1 MLEDFRKFLRLQ
13 NYSPYTQRDY
23 LASVTLWIAFCKKH
37 RLEIND
43 GRLLNVF
50 LQQRSVG
57 KRTLNHDL
65 SALRTFFR
73 FLSEQYRIV
82 FPKALEH
89 VSPKFENRLP
99 NFFTVEQIHKLLDMP
114 NVLFSRG
121 EIKEFIWRRDRAVL
135 ELLYG
140 GGIRVGELVSLKCS
154 DLDSSSRLIRVM
166 GKGHKERLIPIGI
179 PALEAL
185 TSLHTMVSTCV
196 LIPSE
201 AGKRLTTRS
210 IQLLIKK
217 YLTAANLPLTMT
229 PHSCRHSYATHM
241 LQNGADLR
249 VVQELLGHSNLS
261 TTQKYTHVNINF
273 LQKVYHQAHPQ
284 K

>member
-1 MLEDFRKFLRLQ
+1 MLEAFKKFLRLK

-23 LASVTLWIAFCKKH
+23 VASVESWKSFCQKH
-37 RLEIND
+37 HLEIND
-43 GRLLNVF
+43 AHLLNTF

-73 FLSEQYRIV
+73 FLSEQYHID
-82 FPKALEH
+82 FPKELEH
-89 VSPKFENRLP
+89 ISPKFESCLP
-99 NFFTVEQIHKLLDMP
+99 NFFTVEQINKLLNIP
-114 NVLFSRG
+114 NVLFAQG
-121 EIKEFIWRRDRAVL
+121 QLKEFIWRRDRAVL

-140 GGIRVGELVSLKCS
+140 GGIRVGELVNLKCS
-154 DLDSSSRLIRVM
+154 DLDAARHLIRVM
-166 GKGHKERLIPIGI
+166 GKGHKERIVPIGI

-185 TSLHTMVSTCV
+185 TSLHMMITSNV
-196 LIPSE
+196 LVPSE
-201 AGKRLTTRS
+201 FGKKLSTRT

-217 YLTAANLPLTMT
+217 YLAAADLPLTMT

-249 VVQELLGHSNLS
+249 IVQELLVHANLS

-273 LQKVYHQAHPQ
+273 LRKVYNQSHPQ

>member
-1 MLEDFRKFLRLQ
+1 MLEAFKKFLVLK

-23 LASVTLWIAFCKKH
+23 VASVESWMSFCKS
-37 RLEIND
+37 RNLEIND
-43 GRLLNVF
+43 GHLLSTF

-65 SALRTFFR
+65 SALRTFFH
-73 FLSEQYRIV
+73 FLSEQYRV
-82 FPKALEH
+82 EFPKELEH

-99 NFFTVEQIHKLLDMP
+99 NFFTVEQINKLLDMP
-114 NVLFSRG
+114 NVLFAQG
-121 EIKEFIWRRDRAVL
+121 GLKEFIWRRDRAVL

-140 GGIRVGELVSLKCS
+140 GGVRVGELVNLKCS
-154 DLDSSSRLIRVM
+154 DLDSARRLIRVM
-166 GKGHKERLIPIGI
+166 GKGHKERLIPIGV
-179 PALEAL
+179 PALEAI
-185 TSLHTMVSTCV
+185 TSLHTMIATDV
-196 LIPSE
+196 LVPGES
-201 AGKRLTTRS
+201 GKKLTTRA

-249 VVQELLGHSNLS
+249 VVQELLGHANLS

-273 LQKVYHQAHPQ
+273 LQKVYHQSHPQ

>member
-1 MLEDFRKFLRLQ
+1 MLEAFKKFLVLQ

-23 LASVTLWIAFCKKH
+23 LASVESWKTFCQKNN
-37 RLEIND
+37 LEIND
-43 GRLLNVF
+43 GHLLNTF
-50 LQQRSVG
+50 LQRRAVG

-65 SALRTFFR
+65 SALRTFFH
-73 FLSEQYRIV
+73 FLSEQYRIA
-82 FPKALEH
+82 FPKELEH
-89 VSPKFENRLP
+89 VSPKFESRLP
-99 NFFTVEQIHKLLDMP
+99 NFFTVEQINKLLDTP
-114 NVLFSRG
+114 NVLFSQG
-121 EIKEFIWRRDRAVL
+121 QLKEFIWRRDRAVL

-140 GGIRVGELVSLKCS
+140 GGIRVGELVNLKRS
-154 DLDSSSRLIRVM
+154 DLDSSRRLIRVM

-185 TSLHTMVSTCV
+185 TSLHAMITSEV
-196 LIPSE
+196 LIPGES
-201 AGKRLTTRS
+201 GKKLTTRA

-217 YLTAANLPLTMT
+217 YLTAANLPLNMT

-249 VVQELLGHSNLS
+249 VVQELLGHANLS

-273 LQKVYHQAHPQ
+273 LQKVYHHSHPQ

>member
-1 MLEDFRKFLRLQ
+1 MLEAFKRFLCLK

-23 LASVTLWIAFCKKH
+23 ITSAELWIAFCKKH
-37 RLEIND
+37 KIEIND
-43 GRLLNVF
+43 GSLLNTF

-73 FLSEQYRIV
+73 FLSEQYQV
-82 FPKALEH
+82 TFPKVLEH
-89 VSPKFENRLP
+89 VSPKFESRLP
-99 NFFTVEQIHKLLDMP
+99 HFFTVDQINQLLDTP
-114 NVLFSRG
+114 NILFAQG
-121 EIKEFIWRRDRAVL
+121 KIKEFIWRRDRAVL

-140 GGIRVGELVSLKCS
+140 GGIRVGELVNLKRS
-154 DLDSSSRLIRVM
+154 DLDCTRRLIRVM

-179 PALEAL
+179 PALEAIN
-185 TSLHTMVSTCV
+185 SLHTMLTTDA
-196 LIPSE
+196 LIPGES
-201 AGKRLTTRS
+201 GKKLTTRS
-210 IQLLIKK
+210 IQILIKK
-217 YLTAANLPLTMT
+217 YLMAAHLPLNMT

-249 VVQELLGHSNLS
+249 VVQELLGHANLS

-273 LQKVYHQAHPQ
+273 LQKVYHKAHPQ